1 MSRATR
7 VMAGLILISIPTIAF
22 GGYFLL
28 SSLIDK
34 SSGYAANALRQDF
47 FRAGHAHAGVI
58 TLLSLIG
65 QMLVDAAALSP
76 ALQWLA
82 RLGIP
87 LSGIMLSAGFF
98 TSMLPPTATTPGPAV
113 ALIYVGAAL
122 LVLSVVTLGVGLLR
136 SGARTR

>member
-28 SSLIDK
+28 TSLIDK
-34 SSGYAANALRQDF
+34 SSGYAANPLRQDF

-58 TLLSLIG
+58 TILSLIG
-65 QMLVDAAALSP
+65 QILVDAAALSP
-76 ALQWLA
+76 ALQWLT

-87 LSGIMLSAGFF
+87 LAGILLSAGFF
-98 TSMLPPTATTPGPAV
+98 TSMLPPAAVTPGPAV
-113 ALIYVGAAL
+113 ALIYAGAAL
-122 LVLSVVTLGVGLLR
+122 LVASVLTLGIGLLR
-136 SGARTR
+136 SRP

>member
-28 SSLIDK
+28 TSLMDK

-58 TLLSLIG
+58 TLLSLIC
-65 QMLVDAAALSP
+65 QLLVDAAALP
-76 ALQWLA
+76 TALQWLA
-82 RLGIP
+82 RLGVP
-87 LSGIMLSAGFF
+87 LAGILLSAGFF
-98 TSMLPPTATTPGPAV
+98 TSMLPPTALAPGPAV
-113 ALIYVGAAL
+113 VLIYLGAAL
-122 LVLSVVTLGVGLLR
+122 LVVSVLTLGIGLLR
-136 SGARTR
+136 PRP

>member
-28 SSLIDK
+28 TSLIDK

-58 TLLSLIG
+58 TILSLIG
-65 QMLVDAAALSP
+65 QILVDAAALSP

-87 LSGIMLSAGFF
+87 LAGILLSAGFF
-98 TSMLPPTATTPGPAV
+98 TSMLPPVAVTPGPAV
-113 ALIYVGAAL
+113 ALIYAGAAL
-122 LVLSVVTLGVGLLR
+122 LVASVLTLGIGLLR
-136 SGARTR
+136 SRP